1 MFPVLL
7 SALTSGVSMAV
18 FFTAIAWFIE
28 STFGSS
34 LLVSTVL
41 SSGYIITFFALPFI
55 GHITDKTTCKRM
67 LTIMYVL
74 GAINAL
80 AFFLINPGELSAL
93 LSFTVILLST
103 SVFTFIRAS
112 DQVIRAT
119 YMKKVL
125 PEQKL
130 YHANRL
136 LEMVRQGITFL
147 SGGVAFFILQDKSI
161 HNVCL
166 VMLLCFTLSLLIN
179 VFIPVDNVSGA
190 EPESRSRKTLKG
202 GMYVKG
208 YDFFL
213 GEQKRVVELLSLF
226 PYICVVFLNALYP
239 ALFTQIGAPVSAY
252 AILVVPYGLG
262 AIAGSMLNS
271 QRYLPTLKSVY
282 LLFGT
287 VFTLCLLLPLL
298 FKTLSAVYA
307 CLFLIAF
314 CHCHIRVRRNTLIM
328 TQSDSQALARI
339 LSFNEIVFIC
349 LSTVLGLGL
358 SVMADRLGFWLA
370 WESVIGLNIVVLM
383 LITAVRRV
391 PTSTIAVS
399 NATENGR

>member
-80 AFFLINPGELSAL
+80 AFFLINPGERNAL

-103 SVFTFIRAS
+103 SVFTLIRAS

-125 PEQKL
+125 TEQKL

-179 VFIPVDNVSGA
+179 VFIPVDNASCA
-190 EPESRSRKTLKG
+190 EPESRSRKTLRG
-202 GMYVKG
+202 GIYVKG

-282 LLFGT
+282 LLFGMM
-287 VFTLCLLLPLL
+287 FTLGLLLPLL

-339 LSFNEIVFIC
+339 LSFNEIIFIC
-349 LSTVLGLGL
+349 LSTALGLGL
-358 SVMADRLGFWLA
+358 SLMADRLGFWLA

-383 LITAVRRV
+383 LITAVRQI
-391 PTSTIAVS
+391 PTPTIAVG